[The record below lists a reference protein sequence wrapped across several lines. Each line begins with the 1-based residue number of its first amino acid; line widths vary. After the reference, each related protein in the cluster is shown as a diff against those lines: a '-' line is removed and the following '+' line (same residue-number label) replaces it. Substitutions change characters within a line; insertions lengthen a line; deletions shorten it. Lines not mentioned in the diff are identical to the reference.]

1 MDALKNSLCLFLI
14 SFVLAD
20 VSSKSWIKMFSDKK
34 LDRKLTHFTIYGFL
48 IYPESTN
55 LDIREKEDG

>member
-20 VSSKSWIKMFSDKK
+20 VSSKSWIKMFSDKSW
-34 LDRKLTHFTIYGFL
+34 IG
-48 IYPESTN
+48 N
-55 LDIREKEDG
+55 